1 MGKQPTKVDKIPQG
15 YEFSHK
21 DEVTGRDIYKKTS
34 TTPGSKTKVTTA
46 ISKPAASGTPKI
58 LRPPLPRKKNPTI
71 EEDFVYIEPTAPI
84 VPAIQAPTNTKI
96 PLFEDTRIDR
106 KLQPPINPNIDFYQ
120 YPDPNAGYSKSTPMY
135 FDKTTQRPVD
145 VLKSIGSDGTYNP
158 VYTDTLTANEGKYQ
172 GTIKQGNPRVTT
184 EPDKTNILPG
194 NEIDKSGTK
203 KGEIV
208 GTTGFKKGGLVQK
221 LAEGGEIAGYNYQG
235 EPVDMY
241 GKVIVNKGM
250 TSNEVGKQSLELGVN
265 SLNGIL
271 GSLNKSKSTDTT
283 TNPQAN
289 PTENPTQ
296 ATTSAGGKSA
306 LYGGLANLGAGAAGI
321 GAAYV
326 DSKNKDA
333 MGRYTSKD
341 AAMGSSTLKG
351 AAIGAKLGANPMLAG
366 ATGGASILV
375 GAGAGAL
382 GGLAYGAV
390 RGKKDVNKIAESA
403 AKRKDELNSANTKSI
418 QEQAVLNRDNGDF
431 NAILTKPYTEKN
443 TNYDEEDNLITRFNK
458 GGVVGKVKQMCA
470 KGGVIKGEGGPKDD
484 KIEAKIKPGSFVV
497 PAENTKVAET
507 LREKLLMKAPK
518 MKADLNQKGGEDV
531 MLSNGEH
538 LFTPEEKHEL
548 IEKGV
553 NIDALAPESKVKAM
567 EKKSHIMFPSFAEG
581 GEVAEDTVDPVK
593 ELAKIEAERKAV
605 AKEKAKRESYN
616 EIRQAER
623 AKLYDKYNKEEERK
637 SKAKEWEKK
646 YNDAKTKLDALN
658 KAYESY
664 SKESSVP
671 MSKTDRLIGMQ
682 SIKTPES
689 IRIRKESILKDIK
702 DAQSEYDNA
711 KRTYDY
717 VSSGKTYIAPKD
729 NANKATTTSSATST
743 TNPIETK
750 PAIKVPKTGY
760 VPKVAT
766 KTSPNNKFTVTAN
779 PDEEVIVPNGNLS
792 PNEMTAKINADD
804 KAATDAKLLND
815 STVTPNVTLND
826 VTNNGQSNRVN
837 GLLGRLG
844 NVDPTAAVGLGQA
857 FLGNRMLKKVQ
868 RPTWNNEIDPI
879 YNETVN
885 RANQQAKFGLSPE
898 EMFLAKQDQQNAL
911 NDARFSAR
919 VNSGGSAGN
928 AFNQERGAINDAWK
942 AKLGLRVA
950 DTDLRMQKQ
959 LYADQLAK
967 ERAGIL
973 ANNRRTAF
981 GDAMNEFNQKQ
992 QAGSEL
998 ISAGLSNTI
1007 GAYRF
1012 NKDLQAQKE
1021 ANLASNAWTRQYG
1034 QNM

>member
-518 MKADLNQKGGEDV
+518 MKADLNQKGGRNV
-531 MLSNGEH
+531 LLSNKEH
-538 LFTPEEKHEL
+538 LFTKEEKHEL
-548 IEKGV
+548 MEKGV
-553 NIDALAPESKVKAM
+553 DVNALAPDAEHKEEMM
-567 EKKSHIMFPSFAEG
+567 EKKSHIMFPKFAEG
-581 GEVAEDTVDPVK
+581 GSVPSGTKVDGAIWNGK
-593 ELAKIEAERKAV
+593 NWIDANGNKYTSEKGKTFESKYLQSI
-605 AKEKAKRESYN
+605 AKEKSN
-616 EIRQAER
+616 EDSR
-623 AKLYDKYNKEEERK
+623 
-637 SKAKEWEKK
+637 
-646 YNDAKTKLDALN
+646 
-658 KAYESY
+658 
-664 SKESSVP
+664 
-671 MSKTDRLIGMQ
+671 
-682 SIKTPES
+682 
-689 IRIRKESILKDIK
+689 
-702 DAQSEYDNA
+702 
-711 KRTYDY
+711 
-717 VSSGKTYIAPKD
+717 
-729 NANKATTTSSATST
+729 KATELNMYKRKYDEAVKSGNTKSAEGLDKKIKELTGAS
-743 TNPIETK
+743 NKIAEEK

-1012 NKDLQAQKE
+1012 NKYLQAQKE